1 MCFDVTN
8 LAKTCHKR
16 RPVAFTYSL
25 SVGVVF
31 RLQVIPLDLLALCC
45 ENGQSSTILA
55 WCSVHLYIHRH
66 VLTGSVMH
74 VGHPTAKPRDMIDRQ
89 YLSRMKLTLLHSP
102 GSVQRLQIN
111 H

>member
-16 RPVAFTYSL
+16 RSVTFTYSL

-55 WCSVHLYIHRH
+55 WCSVH
-66 VLTGSVMH
+66 T
-74 VGHPTAKPRDMIDRQ
+74 PPRVDRVCHARRASNSETPR
-89 YLSRMKLTLLHSP
+89 YD
-102 GSVQRLQIN
+102 
-111 H
+111 